1 MMLQTAK
8 YMYISFITD
17 FAWRI
22 ILGLAKAELVV
33 REGSEKLYY
42 IFRVH
47 MGKLIKNAI
56 LNPRKLYFTFY
67 STNYFEIYSSISA
80 GD

>member
-1 MMLQTAK
+1 MLQTAK
-8 YMYISFITD
+8 YMYISSITD

-22 ILGLAKAELVV
+22 ILGLTKAKLAV

-47 MGKLIKNAI
+47 MAN
-56 LNPRKLYFTFY
+56 
-67 STNYFEIYSSISA
+67 
-80 GD
+80 

>member
-22 ILGLAKAELVV
+22 ILGLSTAELAV
-33 REGSEKLYY
+33 REGSEELYY
-42 IFRVH
+42 IVRVH
-47 MGKLIKNAI
+47 MANQ
-56 LNPRKLYFTFY
+56 
-67 STNYFEIYSSISA
+67 
-80 GD
+80 

>member
-22 ILGLAKAELVV
+22 ILGLAKTELAV
-33 REGSEKLYY
+33 REGSEELYY

-47 MGKLIKNAI
+47 MAN
-56 LNPRKLYFTFY
+56 
-67 STNYFEIYSSISA
+67 
-80 GD
+80 